1 MNLVDSFVRIVRMSA
16 KLKCLRSATKNL
28 IFLPLLVSAESRPNQ
43 TVRSRP
49 EVSAKSFLKGPEVL
63 WWWWPPEEEHFY
75 GQSKATSFRLRLNTG
90 DRPRWSIIALHM
102 FLSLSHRSYIIPYI
116 WGKLSR
122 NMRDFIDF
130 SVNEKIPPP
139 FPRGPIAIKSRIF
152 RKPFQHSHNTLI

>member
-63 WWWWPPEEEHFY
+63 WWWWAPEEHFY

-90 DRPRWSIIALHM
+90 DRPRWSTIALHI
-102 FLSLSHRSYIIPYI
+102 FVSLSQWSNMIPYI
-116 WGKLSR
+116 WEKPSK
-122 NMRDFIDF
+122 NMRDFMDF
-130 SVNEKIPPP
+130 PSQWMRRSTPLPSLPSGTNCHKITY
-139 FPRGPIAIKSRIF
+139 FSE
-152 RKPFQHSHNTLI
+152 TLPAPA